1 MSTYVVVDEA
11 QRDTSIDRVIFFL
24 MIRRPPRSTLFPYTT
39 LFRSPRSQFFMNTVQ
54 DEICFAAENIGVPSD
69 KIKDVLCDVSTF
81 VGISDILSRNID
93 ELSSGQKQKV
103 AIASSLIL
111 QPKVLILDEPTSNLD
126 LQGTEVLV
134 EIIKKI
140 KDRGISVIISEHR
153 LNYFTE
159 VA

>member
-81 VGISDILSRNID
+81 VGI
-93 ELSSGQKQKV
+93 
-103 AIASSLIL
+103 
-111 QPKVLILDEPTSNLD
+111 
-126 LQGTEVLV
+126 
-134 EIIKKI
+134 
-140 KDRGISVIISEHR
+140 DRKSTR
-153 LNYFTE
+153 LNSSHANISYAVFCLKKKTSSSTRW
-159 VA
+159 ARRTSRALFPP